1 MVSVLIF
8 CHDKREGDF
17 FGKLCRECLKLI
29 EKESLY
35 TLIMSDLDYTEKELK
50 RINPPELIIVEVA
63 RADDI
68 ERAKHMRALFI
79 NARLLLLSN
88 LQVSPEYYVVPEI
101 SPDMLLMKPYV
112 YLKAVQ
118 IVHKLLLSY
127 YKDRERMQ
135 KEKKLL
141 EIQAGGE
148 VQYFNYEEIHY
159 IEAREKKIVVHI
171 NESEF
176 SFYNSLQKLE
186 KYLPEY
192 FIRCHRSYIVNFMFI
207 KKVNLARGIFYLNEK
222 TVIPISKKYK
232 ARLEKILQ
240 KYKDSE
246 VNLG

>member
-35 TLIMSDLDYTEKELK
+35 TLIMSNLDYTEKELK

-63 RADDI
+63 GADDI

-101 SPDMLLMKPYV
+101 SPDMLLMKPYG